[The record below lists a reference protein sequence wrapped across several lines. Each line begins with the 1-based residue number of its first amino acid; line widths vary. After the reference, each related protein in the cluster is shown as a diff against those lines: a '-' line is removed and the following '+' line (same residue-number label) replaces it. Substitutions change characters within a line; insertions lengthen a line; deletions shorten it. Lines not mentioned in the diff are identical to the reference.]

1 MAQFVQ
7 YKKMTKQTY
16 KSIKCDFGGSKM
28 PFTKYNVKMKK
39 KKKKSAPS
47 MLMGLQ
53 CYSACQ
59 KRQITLCYL
68 GNDRHNNQ
76 LDMHELARG
85 DSWTLN
91 TLNVVIQQST
101 RHTALN

>member
-39 KKKKSAPS
+39 K
-47 MLMGLQ
+47 
-53 CYSACQ
+53 
-59 KRQITLCYL
+59 R
-68 GNDRHNNQ
+68 RNQ
-76 LDMHELARG
+76 HLRC
-85 DSWTLN
+85 
-91 TLNVVIQQST
+91 
-101 RHTALN
+101 

>member
-39 KKKKSAPS
+39 KRRNQH
-47 MLMGLQ
+47 LRWMGLQ

>member
-39 KKKKSAPS
+39 KEEISTFDADGTS
-47 MLMGLQ
+47 MLFCMPEK
-53 CYSACQ
+53 A
-59 KRQITLCYL
+59 
-68 GNDRHNNQ
+68 GNP
-76 LDMHELARG
+76 LLFG
-85 DSWTLN
+85 
-91 TLNVVIQQST
+91 
-101 RHTALN
+101 

>member
-39 KKKKSAPS
+39 KK
-47 MLMGLQ
+47 
-53 CYSACQ
+53 
-59 KRQITLCYL
+59 R
-68 GNDRHNNQ
+68 RNQ
-76 LDMHELARG
+76 HLRC
-85 DSWTLN
+85 
-91 TLNVVIQQST
+91 
-101 RHTALN
+101 